1 MRTQKPS
8 RISSIDMLRGLV
20 MLIMLVDHVRERFFS
35 HHPITDPLTISEIST
50 SLFFTRLSAHICAP
64 TFVFLTGLS
73 AWLYANPINKPTRP
87 ASSFLLKRGLLLIL
101 LEATLI
107 NFSWY
112 GAYHTLYLQVIWAI
126 GISMIC
132 LGLLLFAKVPKI
144 GIGAI
149 GLLIIFG
156 HNLLAP
162 IAFEPSEFG
171 YSLWTILH
179 DRGFLMTNN
188 FIKIKASY
196 PVLPWIGVILFG
208 YFCGPIFKHDVLA
221 KKRQRTLLISGIS
234 SLLVLIILR
243 GFTTYG
249 ETLPW
254 HPQSNFISSTMHFL
268 NYTKYPPS
276 LDYLLLTLGISSILL
291 FCFENASK
299 TTTQILK
306 IYGSAPMFFYVIHLY
321 ILLISYKVLLSV
333 FGPNQGTA
341 FGINHVYQ
349 IWLIALLLAI
359 ALYYPTKKF
368 ANYKRKSTSKL
379 IKYF

>member
-1 MRTQKPS
+1 MSTQKSS

-35 HHPITDPLTISEIST
+35 HHPITDPLTISETST
-50 SLFFTRLSAHICAP
+50 SLFFTRLAAHICAP

-73 AWLYANPINKPTRP
+73 AWLYAHPKNKPERS
-87 ASSFLLKRGLLLIL
+87 ASSFLLKRGLFLVL

-132 LGLLLFAKVPKI
+132 LGILLLAKVPKI
-144 GIGAI
+144 GIGII

-156 HNLLAP
+156 HNLLTP
-162 IAFEPSEFG
+162 IAFDSSEFG
-171 YSLWTILH
+171 YTLWTILH
-179 DRGFLMTNN
+179 DRGFLVNN
-188 FIKIKASY
+188 DFIKIKASY
-196 PVLPWIGVILFG
+196 PVFPWIGVILFG

-221 KKRQRTLLISGIS
+221 KKRQKTLLISGIS
-234 SLLVLIILR
+234 SLLLLVVLR
-243 GFTTYG
+243 GFNIYG
-249 ETLPW
+249 ETLAW
-254 HPQSNFISSTMHFL
+254 TPQPTFIASTMHFL

-276 LDYLLLTLGISSILL
+276 LDYLLLTLGISAILL
-291 FCFENASK
+291 YCFENASK
-299 TTTQILK
+299 STTQILK

-321 ILLISYKVLLSV
+321 ILLFSYKILWFV
-333 FGPNQGTA
+333 FGPNQGDS
-341 FGINHVYQ
+341 FGVNHVYQ
-349 IWLIALLLAI
+349 IWLIAFGLAV
-359 ALYYPTKKF
+359 ALYFPTQKF
-368 ANYKRKSTSKL
+368 ASYKRKSTSKL